1 MENNGVVVKTD
12 HISQICVTLNYGE
25 DSEKQL
31 LNKYDKILSEKHV
44 YNDCISE
51 NNSKDADSEK
61 ICDHEIKDEE
71 STDSFFSDFSNSNVK
86 EELKTG
92 HNIYVNDGELT
103 KDTVIGEVALVQ
115 KIPFENTAV
124 NEKINL
130 KENSSCSGDM
140 KCSDASDII
149 TQSADILNSSPMSQ
163 ESEMKYTYINKEMDT
178 NKINEFDSLSS
189 VSNVKENKSENF
201 PITEK
206 KNKEICLD
214 IMQSDTKYSVQLC
227 DDVSCEVERLEPTV
241 KHTDNNEPC
250 DNFMVTELMSNESIN
265 DLFDK
270 IYDENFKKKEV
281 QCERFEFN
289 DCEYRNCHLVSTDL
303 KNENSVLCNLDLKPN
318 SESLQTATKSS
329 LKRSR
334 EKEEQNGLP
343 FKKPKKGITFNS
355 VSVFYFP
362 RTQGFTCIP
371 SQVRISITF
380 MN

>member
-1 MENNGVVVKTD
+1 MENDGIVVETN

-31 LNKYDKILSEKHV
+31 LNKSDKILSEKHM
-44 YNDCISE
+44 YSDCISE
-51 NNSKDADSEK
+51 NSSKDTGSEE

-71 STDSFFSDFSNSNVK
+71 STDSFSGVYSNSNVE

-92 HNIYVNDGELT
+92 RNINVNDGELT
-103 KDTVIGEVALVQ
+103 KDTVVDEVVLVQ
-115 KIPFENTAV
+115 KISFENSAT
-124 NEKINL
+124 NKTMNL
-130 KENSSCSGDM
+130 IENSCSGDM

-149 TQSADILNSSPMSQ
+149 TQSADILNSSPVSQ
-163 ESEMKYTYINKEMDT
+163 KSEMKYTYINKEMDT
-178 NKINEFDSLSS
+178 NKINEFDSSSS
-189 VSNVKENKSENF
+189 VSNGKEIKSENF
-201 PITEK
+201 PLITE

-227 DDVSCEVERLEPTV
+227 DDVSCEVERLEPTI

-250 DNFMVTELMSNESIN
+250 DNYMVTELMSNESIN

-281 QCERFEFN
+281 QCERFEFSN
-289 DCEYRNCHLVSTDL
+289 CEYRNCHLVSADL
-303 KNENSVLCNLDLKPN
+303 ENENSVLCNLDLKLN

-371 SQVRISITF
+371 SQVRISVIF